1 MRTSSFLRVVAFIFI
16 STLLLTSCKPTSTS
30 TPGASETTQPQETVA
45 VPENASQTENIPS
58 TASAVPETTNSSPD
72 SSQPT
77 PTPIVETRLPP
88 ERWQEWPV
96 VPELTGREVSIY
108 NLGLSLGNDSTHFS
122 KVGDCQAIKEVL
134 MGIYDLPD
142 RYNLTENEAYLQET
156 IDHFSGSFNRDGQ
169 GVRGGFNA
177 AAVLSPIW
185 ADPEACQP
193 GETPIACEYRIH
205 RPSFVIISLEVWW
218 EGRTVERYKDYMRQ
232 ILDFYI
238 ERGVVPILSTKADNV
253 EGDHRINLATA
264 ELAYEYH
271 LPLWNFWLAVQP
283 MPNHGI
289 DPDRDGFHISYEA
302 WSVRSFT
309 ALQALDAVWRS
320 VQADQPPE
328 EAVTPQESPTP
339 RISFAEINFTPMPI
353 ETTAAIENP
362 QLVFSLTQRSGEASQ
377 SAGIFVYDLAAKKLY
392 QAFGSGFQLE
402 DAAADGTA
410 LLVSA
415 GSELFITTIDGKKDL
430 VTDKLANNPRQ
441 SRAFWLPNQTQ
452 ILVLTQEDENQP
464 VELWLVDPAIKEW
477 QALASGEITGLIKP
491 TQNDTFYW
499 YQGQC
504 HEENGCEEN
513 SIWTIQNDQPQPF
526 AELSQA
532 SFSPFAQTYAWV
544 ETTEENLVILY
555 TRTTDQTYQD
565 YVYLPGNR
573 LMDLA
578 WDPNANR
585 LALLTVTRSDYS
597 GKSSDARIFVV
608 DTGSMSHLE
617 YYAFPGLNASLH
629 WRPDSSEL
637 LLTST
642 LALDEGYQIHFRQMD
657 LVSGLFENLDEALQI
672 TSTDFITLSKSFWIF
687 PSSTQE

>member
-1 MRTSSFLRVVAFIFI
+1 MRTPSLFRVAALIII
-16 STLLLTSCKPTSTS
+16 STLLLASCSSAIT
-30 TPGASETTQPQETVA
+30 TPITPQTTQPQNTA
-45 VPENASQTENIPS
+45 AAPENTSQAQSTPS
-58 TASAVPETTNSSPD
+58 STSAMPDATDSSPNP
-72 SSQPT
+72 SQPS
-77 PTPIVETRLPP
+77 PTPIVENRPPP

-108 NLGLSLGNDSTHFS
+108 NLGLSLGNDPTHFS

-185 ADPEACQP
+185 ADPEVCQP

-205 RPSFVIISLEVWW
+205 RPSFVMISLEVWW

-232 ILDFYI
+232 IIDFYI

-253 EGDHRINLATA
+253 EGDHRINLASA

-283 MPNHGI
+283 LPNHGI

-309 ALQALDAVWRS
+309 ALQTLDSVWRS
-320 VQADQPPE
+320 VQADQSPE

-339 RISFAEINFTPMPI
+339 RVSFAEINFTPAPI
-353 ETTAAIENP
+353 ETTKPIANP
-362 QLVFSLTQRSGEASQ
+362 QLVFSLTQRSGEAYQ
-377 SAGIFVYDLAAKKLY
+377 SAGIFLYDLAAETLY
-392 QAFGSGFQLE
+392 QVFGSGFQLE
-402 DAAADGTA
+402 DAAPDGKT

-415 GSELFITTIDGKKDL
+415 GSDLFISTIDGETNL
-430 VTDKLANNPRQ
+430 ITDKLADSPRQ

-452 ILVLTQEDENQP
+452 LLVLTQENENQTTK
-464 VELWLVDPAIKEW
+464 LWLVDIATDQW
-477 QALASGEITGLIKP
+477 QELASGEITDLIKP
-491 TQNDTFYW
+491 TRNDTFYW

-504 HEENGCEEN
+504 SEENGCEEN
-513 SIWTIQNDQPQPF
+513 TIWTTQNSQPQPF
-526 AELSQA
+526 ADLFQA
-532 SFSPFAQTYAWV
+532 SFSSFAESYAWV

-565 YVYLPGNR
+565 FLYLPGNR

-585 LALLTVTRSDYS
+585 LALLTVTRDDYT

-608 DTGSMSHLE
+608 DTDSMSHLE
-617 YYAFPGLNASLH
+617 YFAFPGLNASLH

-642 LALDEGYQIHFRQMD
+642 LALDEGYQIHFSQMD

-672 TSTDFITLSKSFWIF
+672 TSTDFITLSKSYWIF